1 MTRPDKRLPPIG
13 ALLRTQWEV
22 VRDRQLED
30 LHEHGF
36 ADLAAQHIPVLQWPG
51 PHGTRPSQ
59 VAARLGM
66 SKQALNYLLGDLQR
80 LGYIERHHDPADR
93 RSRKIVA
100 TDRGL
105 EAMRV
110 MWAAARSVE
119 REWARRLGATEAAE
133 LRALLTRLA
142 EPQ

>member
-1 MTRPDKRLPPIG
+1 MARPDKRLPPIG
-13 ALLRTQWEV
+13 ALLRMQWEV
-22 VRDRQLED
+22 VRDRQLER

-36 ADLAAQHIPVLQWPG
+36 GNIAAQHIPVLQWPG

-66 SKQALNYLLGDLQR
+66 SRQALNYLLGDLER
-80 LGYIERHHDPADR
+80 LGYIERHDDPGDR
-93 RSRKIVA
+93 RSRRIVA

-110 MWAAARSVE
+110 MWTAARSVE

-133 LRALLTRLA
+133 LRSVLTRLA
-142 EPQ
+142 EPR